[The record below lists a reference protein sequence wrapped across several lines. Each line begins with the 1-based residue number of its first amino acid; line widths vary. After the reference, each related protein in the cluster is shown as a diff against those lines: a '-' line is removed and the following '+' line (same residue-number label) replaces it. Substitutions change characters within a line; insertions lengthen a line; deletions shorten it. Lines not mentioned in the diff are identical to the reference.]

1 MRNGE
6 PAFDRTRKTL
16 VESIKAVVKN
26 GRIDQA
32 APPDWPEG
40 CEVIIEPLPDTIE
53 KVGRDES
60 EWRDDPAA
68 LADWDA
74 WLKTIEPFDV
84 APEDEAALGRFDDEM
99 RRFNL
104 EAVRRQMEETP

>member
-1 MRNGE
+1 ME
-6 PAFDRTRKTL
+6 T
-16 VESIKAVVKN
+16 IKAVVKN

-32 APPDWPEG
+32 APPDWPDG
-40 CEVIIEPLPDTIE
+40 CEVVIEPLPSGAE
-53 KVGRDES
+53 KIGLNES

-74 WLKTIEPFDV
+74 WIKTVEPLHI
-84 APEDEAALGRFDDEM
+84 APEEQAAIARFNEEM
-99 RRFNL
+99 RRYNV